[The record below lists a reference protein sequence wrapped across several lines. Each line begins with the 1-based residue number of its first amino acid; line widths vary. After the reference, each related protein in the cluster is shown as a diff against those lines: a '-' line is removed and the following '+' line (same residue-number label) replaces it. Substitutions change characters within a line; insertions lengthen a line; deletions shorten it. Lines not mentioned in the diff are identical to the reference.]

1 MNFEEIQCKLE
12 RLQAELEKAKIENER
27 AYYKLILN
35 ELVDIRLLLDHI
47 LKKKSEE
54 PWVN

>member
-54 PWVN
+54 P